1 MSSTEVLLGEV
12 QRSAPVSLL
21 PSVAPALGPRPS
33 VLTAALLFSVRRG
46 ARRARGARR
55 EQQEE
60 KKEVSPRPME
70 TSVTTSARRPGA
82 VRSYTQVNKYK
93 NSLNASILKF
103 G

>member
-12 QRSAPVSLL
+12 RRSAPVSLL

-46 ARRARGARR
+46 ARRARR

>member
-12 QRSAPVSLL
+12 RRSAPVSLL

-46 ARRARGARR
+46 ARGARG

-60 KKEVSPRPME
+60 EKKVSPRPME

>member
-12 QRSAPVSLL
+12 RRSAPASLL

-46 ARRARGARR
+46 ARGARGARR

-60 KKEVSPRPME
+60 KEVSPRPME
-70 TSVTTSARRPGA
+70 TSVTTSARRPVA